1 MMLGTRDLRTNPRP
15 PRSHRVWPPAP
26 RIRSTRTADRD
37 GRAIAISPRLP
48 FRLQVLAREKRGNA
62 RGTTD
67 AFLAVKTMAQRD
79 QHKGSAARS
88 ECATTSRTQSGA
100 CANTYALS
108 STTAGWT
115 SIAPTSSVGQEEPE
129 RGLSWSAAPG
139 TSLPPIPVSAGLTW
153 LRSAPFL
160 VCPLRHSE
168 GDDEENHRAPS
179 AQQDS
184 EPLSQCI
191 NRSSASISA
200 PTSLRRLR
208 CASDAHAP
216 RANSQT
222 NGPYSAKAAA
232 PQTKP
237 ITIQFHTSSEL

>member
-1 MMLGTRDLRTNPRP
+1 MRNNEPHPIGRLRK
-15 PRSHRVWPPAP
+15 RV
-26 RIRSTRTADRD
+26 
-37 GRAIAISPRLP
+37 RAEFDNRRLDKHCSN
-48 FRLQVLAREKRGNA
+48 LL
-62 RGTTD
+62 
-67 AFLAVKTMAQRD
+67 
-79 QHKGSAARS
+79 
-88 ECATTSRTQSGA
+88 CWSGG
-100 CANTYALS
+100 
-108 STTAGWT
+108 AG
-115 SIAPTSSVGQEEPE
+115 

-160 VCPLRHSE
+160 VCPVRHSE
-168 GDDEENHRAPS
+168 GDEEENRRAPS
-179 AQQDS
+179 ARQDS

-191 NRSSASISA
+191 NRSSASINE

-208 CASDAHAP
+208 SASDAHAP

>member
-1 MMLGTRDLRTNPRP
+1 MRNNEPHPIGRLRKHVRAEFDNRRLDKHCSNLLCWSGGAGTWALL
-15 PRSHRVWPPAP
+15 VC
-26 RIRSTRTADRD
+26 
-37 GRAIAISPRLP
+37 
-48 FRLQVLAREKRGNA
+48 GN
-62 RGTTD
+62 
-67 AFLAVKTMAQRD
+67 
-79 QHKGSAARS
+79 
-88 ECATTSRTQSGA
+88 
-100 CANTYALS
+100 
-108 STTAGWT
+108 
-115 SIAPTSSVGQEEPE
+115 
-129 RGLSWSAAPG
+129 G

-208 CASDAHAP
+208 SASDAHAP

-232 PQTKP
+232 PQTIP
-237 ITIQFHTSSEL
+237 ITIQFHTSLEL

>member
-1 MMLGTRDLRTNPRP
+1 MLGTRDLRTNPRP

-62 RGTTD
+62 RGTAD
-67 AFLAVKTMAQRD
+67 AFLESRQWHSATSTRGRRRGLNAQQR
-79 QHKGSAARS
+79 AALL
-88 ECATTSRTQSGA
+88 SGV

-222 NGPYSAKAAA
+222 NGP
-232 PQTKP
+232 
-237 ITIQFHTSSEL
+237 